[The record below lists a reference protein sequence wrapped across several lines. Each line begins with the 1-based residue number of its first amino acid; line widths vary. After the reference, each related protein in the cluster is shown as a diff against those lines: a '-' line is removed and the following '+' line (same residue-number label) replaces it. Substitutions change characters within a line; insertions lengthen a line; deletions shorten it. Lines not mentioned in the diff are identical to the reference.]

1 MTNIFDK
8 PWRAFALLLAAAAP
22 AALAG
27 DAASFALVPEA
38 KVDSSGIFLSQIVRP
53 PPSATLPLLRLAPA
67 PPLGQTTPLSR
78 QQIIDWAK
86 TAVPELDTT
95 NWTGPS
101 AVRVSRRT
109 RELGQAEVTDLL
121 RTALQRDYVGARGE
135 LELRLTQP
143 WTPVTV
149 PDEPLALRVTDLPLA
164 GVMPNE
170 VAGFELWCGKE
181 RIGAWQEATAARVW
195 HEAPVAHSQLQRG
208 QLLREADIVLE
219 RRDVLGQHEAC
230 IRFPVTDQ
238 YLELNASVS
247 AGSPVW
253 ARYAHPRPVLRRGH
267 LVEAVFQEGD
277 LMISLKVETL
287 EDGALGQTVRV
298 RNPKTR
304 RELVGKVQNE
314 DLVLITL

>member
-1 MTNIFDK
+1 MFDK
-8 PWRAFALLLAAAAP
+8 SWQVFALLLAAAAP

-27 DAASFALVPEA
+27 GAASFALVPEA

-53 PPSATLPLLRLAPA
+53 PPSATIPLLRLAPA

-78 QQIIDWAK
+78 QQIIDLAK
-86 TAVPELDTT
+86 ATAPELDST
-95 NWTGPS
+95 NWTGPN

-109 RELGQAEVTDLL
+109 RELDQAEVTDML
-121 RTALQRDYVGARGE
+121 RAVLQRDYVGSRGE

-149 PDEPLALRVTDLPLA
+149 PDEPLSLRVTDLPLA
-164 GVMPNE
+164 GIMPSE

-181 RIGAWQEATAARVW
+181 RIGAWQQATAARVW
-195 HEAPVAHSQLQRG
+195 HEVPVAHSQLQRG
-208 QLLREADIVLE
+208 QLLRDADIVLE

-230 IRFPVTDQ
+230 IRFPVTDE

-247 AGSPVW
+247 VGSPVW
-253 ARYAHPRPVLRRGH
+253 ARCAHPRPVVRRGH

-304 RELVGKVQNE
+304 RELFGKVQNE
-314 DLVLITL
+314 DLILITL